1 MSSEPLTNLLTATSK
16 AVFERATK
24 HPFLKAAGQG
34 QVSKQKLSQWLAQ
47 DRLYAQAYV
56 RFIGALLSKVV
67 LPSRNPDSKKCRS
80 PTTEQ
85 RIFGIL
91 VDSLVNIQRELQFFE
106 DTAAEYELDLIALM
120 DQQNE
125 DHGMVPNVFG
135 AQPITRAY
143 IDLFMSAAS
152 PGATMLEGMT
162 VLFATEYCY
171 LHAWKYAA
179 SVLATSSPHS
189 SGPSPFSFS
198 AGYERDLD
206 GGALRRKFIPNWSS
220 PEFEKYVAALREVTD
235 ELAGRLKGAEE
246 LEREK
251 GKCMGWW
258 RQVLWVVER
267 FWPDVDP
274 KSS

>member
-1 MSSEPLTNLLTATSK
+1 MSIEPFTSLLTGTSK
-16 AVFERATK
+16 KVFDRATQ

-34 QVSKQKLSQWLAQ
+34 QVPKKTLSQWLAQ

-56 RFIGALLSKVV
+56 RFIGGLLSKVT
-67 LPSRNPDSKKCRS
+67 LPPCNPDTKKCRS

-106 DTAAEYELDLIALM
+106 DTAVEYGLDLMALAEH
-120 DQQNE
+120 QNE
-125 DHGMVPNVFG
+125 DDSMGTNVFG
-135 AQPITRAY
+135 AQPVTRAY
-143 IDLFMSAAS
+143 TDLFMSASS
-152 PGATMLEGMT
+152 PGTTLLEGMT

-171 LHAWKYAA
+171 LHAWQYAA
-179 SVLATSSPHS
+179 SLMATCPPSSAA
-189 SGPSPFSFS
+189 PSPASFS
-198 AGYERDLD
+198 VGHEKDLD

-220 PEFEKYVAALREVTD
+220 PQFAQYVTTLGEITD

-251 GKCMGWW
+251 GKAVGWW
-258 RQVLWVVER
+258 RQVLWLEER
-267 FWPDVDP
+267 FWPDVES
-274 KSS
+274 KSV